1 MVRSQRQESALP
13 AAVDDDLPAEPEP
26 APAGAS
32 RPEVAAA
39 RRIVVKLG
47 TRVVTGTDGG
57 VATERLAEI
66 VAEVAAARG
75 AGRQVL
81 LVSSGAVGLG
91 RRALGLAE
99 PPERLAL
106 RQASAAVGQGRLMA
120 LYDEVF
126 ARHGVVCAQV
136 LLTRA
141 DLNDRRRYL
150 NLRRA
155 LEELLERGVVP
166 VINEND
172 VVSTEELE
180 LVHGLGHGG
189 GARPTFGDNDG
200 LSAVVATKLGADLL
214 VLLTDVAGV
223 FDRPPGEPGA
233 ERLARVDAGGEA
245 VAGAGPPT
253 SGAGRGGMRSKVEAA
268 ALAADGGC
276 HAVIAGGTA
285 RGVLGRVLAGEE
297 EGTWFPLRRTLDAH
311 HRWIAFAAASRGAL
325 ELDPGAV
332 DALRSGGASLLAA
345 GVVDVAGDF
354 RRGDVVELVGPGGA
368 RVGRGVIRWDAGEVR
383 RWIDG
388 TAPPGVRNAHA
399 LIRRSHLVLE
409 SVLETAR

>member
-1 MVRSQRQESALP
+1 MHEAQ
-13 AAVDDDLPAEPEP
+13 
-26 APAGAS
+26 APAIESPDAGPA

-39 RRIVVKLG
+39 RRIVLKLG
-47 TRVVTGTDGG
+47 TRVVTRPDGE
-57 VATERLAEI
+57 VALSRLGEI
-66 VAEVAAARG
+66 VEEVSALRR

-91 RRALGLAE
+91 RRALGFDA
-99 PPERLAL
+99 PPERLAQ

-120 LYDEVF
+120 LYDEGF
-126 ARHGVVCAQV
+126 SRFGLVCAQL

-141 DLNDRRRYL
+141 DFEDRRRYL

-180 LVHGLGHGG
+180 LVHT

-200 LSAVVATKLGADLL
+200 LSALVATKLGADLL
-214 VLLTDVAGV
+214 VLLTDVSGL

-233 ERLARVDAGGEA
+233 ERLARVDAAAEA
-245 VAGAGPPT
+245 LPAAGPST
-253 SGAGRGGMRSKVEAA
+253 SGAGRGGMRSKVSAA

-276 HAVIAGGTA
+276 HAVIASGTD
-285 RGVLGRVLAGEE
+285 RGVVGRVLAGEE
-297 EGTWFPLRRTLDAH
+297 EGTWFPVRRTLDAH

-325 ELDPGAV
+325 ELDRGAV
-332 DALRSGGASLLAA
+332 EALRTGGASLLAA
-345 GVVDVAGDF
+345 GVVDLSGDF
-354 RRGDVVELVGPGGA
+354 RRGDVVELVGPGGD
-368 RVGRGVIRWDAGEVR
+368 RVGRGIVRWDAGEVR
-383 RWIDG
+383 RWIAGDP
-388 TAPPGVRNAHA
+388 PPGVRNAHA

-409 SVLETAR
+409 TVLESAR

>member
-1 MVRSQRQESALP
+1 MDEAQARTA
-13 AAVDDDLPAEPEP
+13 PAEAPGEEP
-26 APAGAS
+26 A

-47 TRVVTGTDGG
+47 TRVVTRPDGE
-57 VATERLAEI
+57 VALSRLYEI
-66 VAEVAAARG
+66 IEEVAATRR

-91 RRALGLAE
+91 RRALGLEE

-120 LYDEVF
+120 LYDEGF
-126 ARHGVVCAQV
+126 SRYGLVCAQV

-141 DLNDRRRYL
+141 DFEDRRRYL
-150 NLRRA
+150 SLRRA
-155 LEELLERGVVP
+155 LEALLERGAVP
-166 VINEND
+166 IINEND

-180 LVHGLGHGG
+180 LVHT

-200 LSAVVATKLGADLL
+200 LSALVATKLGADLL
-214 VLLTDVAGV
+214 VLLTDVAGL

-233 ERLARVDAGGEA
+233 ERLARVDAGAEA
-245 VAGAGPPT
+245 LPAAGPST
-253 SGAGRGGMRSKVEAA
+253 SGAGRGGMRSKVAAA

-276 HAVIAGGTA
+276 HAVIAGGTE
-285 RGVLGRVLAGEE
+285 RGVLGRVLAGEG

-325 ELDPGAV
+325 QLDPGAV
-332 DALRSGGASLLAA
+332 RALRSGGASLLAA
-345 GVVDVAGDF
+345 GVVDLSGDF
-354 RRGDVVELVGPGGA
+354 RRGDVVELVGPGGV
-368 RVGRGVIRWDAGEVR
+368 RVGRGIVRWDAGEVR

-388 TAPPGVRNAHA
+388 TPPPGVRNAHA

-409 SVLETAR
+409 TA